1 MRKKNALDTTIE
13 SISLFR
19 LINDLSP
26 YCKLTTSVP
35 LNDKTVFVFSIILQ
49 HRDGA
54 SISNPSSWKTKTCP
68 SYTSN
73 SMVADVMAT
82 WRSSAS
88 AFMILLVF
96 LRYPTFITTR
106 VNATLA
112 DLFDPIMPYWPTF
125 VLVMYW
131 WGQPIPHMIIFA
143 RVLNQKNNNI
153 IVSVSTVL
161 HNGLYVHISPCYGLF

>member
-1 MRKKNALDTTIE
+1 M
-13 SISLFR
+13 ISPR
-19 LINDLSP
+19 IGNWQPLSHWII
-26 YCKLTTSVP
+26 KLYLYFLSFCNIGMVP
-35 LNDKTVFVFSIILQ
+35 RGKQRPAHLTQ
-49 HRDGA
+49 
-54 SISNPSSWKTKTCP
+54 
-68 SYTSN
+68 SN

-96 LRYPTFITTR
+96 IRYPAFRTTR

-131 WGQPIPHMIIFA
+131 WGQPIPHIIFA

-161 HNGLYVHISPCYGLF
+161 HNGLYIHISPCYGLF